1 MSRDRD
7 LASDTLEDAAQL
19 RAWILDGS
27 KGPDAT
33 LGVGVEHEK
42 VGFADLDATPIR
54 FDGERGIATLLDRLA
69 DRYGWTRLYDGGHLM
84 ALERDGAAI
93 TLEPGGQLELSGA
106 IQPDVFGVQREL
118 QNHLHEVR
126 SVSKELG
133 LEWMFAGVNPWRGA
147 DEIPWVPKPRYDV
160 MKQYLPRR
168 GPLAAWMMKTTASI
182 QANFDFRDERDA
194 MQILRVGAL
203 ASPLVTAIFAN
214 SPIREGKETGLAS
227 FRMAIWEDTDRDRCG
242 TPGFMLDP
250 DASVQDYVEWVLDV
264 PMFFI
269 KRENRYIDM
278 AGYSFRRF
286 FEEGFEGHRANIGD
300 WELHLS
306 TAFPDIR
313 LKSYIETRT
322 TDIGMPAHILALT
335 ALWKG
340 LFYDQEARE
349 EVFALPLARDVHESD
364 GLIRMVREAGLN
376 GELRGRSV
384 RDLSGEL
391 IAIARRG
398 LTRQQCIQGDEA
410 AFLDVLFGAN
420 GNVENPGE
428 RFLADWR
435 ATKGDPR
442 ILIPKWGLRDD
453 NAQP

>member
-7 LASDTLEDAAQL
+7 LASDALEDAAQL
-19 RAWILDGS
+19 REWILEGS
-27 KGPDAT
+27 KGPDAQ

-42 VGFADLDATPIR
+42 VGFADLDATPIAYHG
-54 FDGERGIATLLDRLA
+54 DAGIRRLLELLSE
-69 DRYGWTRLYDGGHLM
+69 RYGWERAYDGGHLM
-84 ALERDGAAI
+84 ALERNHAAI

-106 IQPDVFGVQREL
+106 IQPDAFGVKREL
-118 QNHLHEVR
+118 EEHLREVR
-126 SVSKELG
+126 EVSRELG
-133 LEWMFAGVNPWRGA
+133 LEWMFAGVNPWRSA

-242 TPGFMLDP
+242 TPGFMLRE
-250 DASVQDYVEWVLDV
+250 DATVQDYVEWMLDV

-269 KRENRYIDM
+269 KRENRYVDM
-278 AGYSFRRF
+278 AGHSFRHF
-286 FEEGFEGHRANIGD
+286 FENGFEEFDANIGD

-313 LKSYIETRT
+313 MKQYIETRT
-322 TDIGMPAHILALT
+322 TDVAMPEHIVALT

-340 LFYDQEARE
+340 LFYDAQARE
-349 EVFALPLARDVHESD
+349 EVFGLPLARDQEESD
-364 GLIRMVREAGLN
+364 ALIRAVREQGLN
-376 GELRGRSV
+376 ATIRGASV
-384 RDLSGEL
+384 RELATEL

-398 LTRQQCIQGDEA
+398 LARQACAAGDEGA
-410 AFLDVLFGAN
+410 LLDVLFNEAGLL
-420 GNVENPGE
+420 VNPGE
-428 RFLADWR
+428 QFLEDWR
-435 ATKGDPR
+435 KFKGDPR
-442 ILIPKWGLRDD
+442 VLIPRWGLRD
-453 NAQP
+453 